1 MVNPNSSLLT
11 PKEGFHWSKLLIN
24 LALKMQLKVLYNSM
38 SLWLLWWWPCT
49 TIR

>member
-1 MVNPNSSLLT
+1 
-11 PKEGFHWSKLLIN
+11 
-24 LALKMQLKVLYNSM
+24 MQLKVLYNSM